1 MWTPV
6 DIFYLCFF
14 LNFSPDS
21 DARLNVREAIENKE
35 NKIINQTITLR
46 NPQY

>member
-6 DIFYLCFF
+6 DLFYLCFL

-21 DARLNVREAIENKE
+21 HARLNVKEIIENKE
-35 NKIINQTITLR
+35 NKVIAETITLR
-46 NPQY
+46 TPQY

>member
-6 DIFYLCFF
+6 DIFYLCFI
-14 LNFSPDS
+14 LNMNPDS
-21 DARLNVREAIENKE
+21 NARLNVSEIIENKE

>member
-6 DIFYLCFF
+6 DLFYLCFL
-14 LNFSPDS
+14 LNFSPNS

-35 NKIINQTITLR
+35 NKEIAETITLR
-46 NPQY
+46 TPQY

>member
-21 DARLNVREAIENKE
+21 NARLNVREAIENKE
-35 NKIINQTITLR
+35 NKVVAESISLR
-46 NPQY
+46 IPQY